1 MNIVEIKHISRGC
14 VYNVLITM
22 CMGEGGALV
31 KYTKEDVCR
40 YLGHLNE
47 GWINNICI
55 YTLNIT
61 CPCPCS
67 STTSTHSFYRNSFFL
82 PTFLSSLFFL
92 SLIALNYP
100 NTSLTSSLSLQLVIL
115 HIYKNSIFPQDSQV
129 TTPHLLCNFIIDSSH
144 NLSSFTYLTIL
155 ILCEFLQSIIT

>member
-1 MNIVEIKHISRGC
+1 MHGGR
-14 VYNVLITM
+14 
-22 CMGEGGALV
+22 GGALV
-31 KYTKEDVCR
+31 MYTKEDVCR

-47 GWINNICI
+47 GWINICI

-92 SLIALNYP
+92 SLIALNYL

-115 HIYKNSIFPQDSQV
+115 HIYKKSIFPQDFQV
-129 TTPHLLCNFIIDSSH
+129 TTPHLLCNFIINSSH
-144 NLSSFTYLTIL
+144 DLSSFTYSTIL
-155 ILCEFLQSIIT
+155 ISCEFLQSIIT